1 MDTGAQNET
10 WAYKIVDAFTALGI
24 DYFCCAPG
32 SRSTSLELAIA
43 SHPKA
48 THVVHFDERG
58 ICFHAVGFGKAA
70 KKPAVVV
77 ATSGTAIGNL
87 LPGVMEACNERV
99 PLILLSADRPPELRD
114 CGANQTC
121 DQVKLFNNFVRWQ
134 VDLPCPDDRI
144 SDRYL
149 ASTISHAIVMTTY
162 PPAGP
167 VQINCMFREPLF
179 SNIIEHC
186 PIGHHVSF
194 EHSILHPSKEAI
206 SYWTE
211 ALSSKRKGVIIAG
224 SCSTDIRDAVFALA
238 ERLRWPI
245 FADILSSLRTA
256 EGPPSLITHFDPILK
271 LKDEIAADAVI
282 QFGDRFVSKTLS
294 QWLEKQN
301 LEFFLHISD
310 HPMRQDPNHLMTHRV
325 QSCPKIFVREMLFS
339 LTEEYAAKSFAIGS
353 EEDWQADWHHWDKSC
368 QQILQDFFSAQIW
381 LSEPGIVW
389 EIASFLSEEWCLFV
403 GTSMP
408 VRDANQFFLP
418 DSQCGTIF
426 GNRGV
431 SGIDGIIATACGIA
445 KGMGKPVLVLIGDL
459 TFLHDLTSL
468 ALLAKMEKPVI
479 LCVVNNGGGGIFS
492 FLPISK
498 RKEAFEEFIVAS
510 HKTTFAS
517 AASLFNIP
525 YFHPEARAELGDLLF
540 RQKKQ
545 PHSCIIE
552 LTTDRAENVQ
562 IHEQIIRSIGTCL
575 NSANS
580 PAGIPVNLH

>member
-10 WAYKIVDAFTALGI
+10 WAYKIVDAFVALGI

-43 SHPKA
+43 GHPKA

-58 ICFHAVGFGKAA
+58 LCFHAVGFGKAT

-87 LPGVMEACNERV
+87 MPGVMEACNERV

-134 VDLPCPDDRI
+134 VDLPCPDHRI

-149 ASTISHAIVMTTY
+149 ASTISHALVMATY

-179 SNIIEHC
+179 SNTIEHL
-186 PIGHHVSF
+186 PVKHHVSF
-194 EHSILHPSKEAI
+194 EHALLYPSSEAI
-206 SYWTE
+206 NYWSE
-211 ALSSKRKGVIIAG
+211 ILSSKRKGVIIAG
-224 SCSTDIRDAVFALA
+224 SCSTDISDAVFALA
-238 ERLRWPI
+238 ERLKWPI
-245 FADILSSLRTA
+245 FADILSSLRTTG
-256 EGPPSLITHFDPILK
+256 GPPSLITHFDPILK
-271 LKDEIAADAVI
+271 LKNEIAADAVI

-301 LEFFLHISD
+301 FEFFFHISD
-310 HPMRQDPNHLMTHRV
+310 HPMRQDPNHLITHRV
-325 QSCPKIFVREMLFS
+325 QTCPKIFTRELLFS
-339 LTEEYAAKSFAIGS
+339 LAAEHEDYWQTE
-353 EEDWQADWHHWDKSC
+353 WHHWDESC
-368 QQILQDFFSAQIW
+368 KQILKDFFSAQIS

-389 EIASFLSEEWCLFV
+389 EIASFLSEDWCLFV

-418 DSQCGTIF
+418 DSKCGTIY

-445 KGMGKPVLVLIGDL
+445 KGTGKPILALIGDL

-468 ALLAKMEKPVI
+468 ALLSKMDQPIV

-492 FLPISK
+492 FLPVSK
-498 RKEAFEEFIVAS
+498 RKEAFEELIVAS
-510 HKTTFAS
+510 HEITFTA

-525 YFHPEARAELGDLLF
+525 YFHPATPAELGNLLF
-540 RQKKQ
+540 CQKKQ

-552 LTTDRAENVQ
+552 LTTDRTENIQ

-580 PAGIPVNLH
+580 PAGIPVALH